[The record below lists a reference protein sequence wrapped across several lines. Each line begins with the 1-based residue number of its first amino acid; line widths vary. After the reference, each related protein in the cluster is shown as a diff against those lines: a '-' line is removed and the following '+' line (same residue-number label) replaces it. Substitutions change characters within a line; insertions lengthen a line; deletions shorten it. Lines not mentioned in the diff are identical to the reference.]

1 MKKYIPLLSG
11 FILMSLLVSLIEY
24 ISMKQTGGHL
34 CYPIDDSFI
43 HMAVAKNLALH
54 GNWGINPSDWVS
66 ATSSPLFTVLLSIL
80 DKIFSVQVGL
90 PLVLSGIGTVLL
102 IFAMQEEMD
111 NHSSLNTLNK
121 TICIIST
128 LIIGA
133 IPALTILGM
142 EHTLQIA
149 FTLFFVHSFA
159 SFLSSHESKSI
170 WSIAVWA
177 ALMTITRYENSFLVM
192 AAFALLASQKK
203 YKEAFII
210 AAAGILPIA
219 LFGFYS
225 LMHGGLFIPN
235 SVLLKGGQNLRTVLP
250 FDTAIFER
258 TRTISGL
265 LLIAIMIVFKKSQLQ
280 KKDRDFWILTML
292 VITGILHGIFGLF
305 GWFYRYE
312 AYLIVLGSFHLLKI
326 GLSYLQQNGIIAVRK
341 NLVWFGLASLLVFN
355 LPIRGM
361 ESIPNSILAMHNI
374 YEQQYQMG
382 LFIQKFYKCNTVTVN
397 DIGAVSYLGDSN
409 ILDIWGIG
417 TTEVTLAKKQGKG
430 SNDFLYGLMKEKNTK
445 IAVIYDI
452 WYTKELRDK
461 LYKVA
466 SWEIPNNYICAYP
479 KVNFYGFSANDATI
493 LKNNL
498 ISFQSQ
504 LPKEIKVE
512 YLR

>member
-1 MKKYIPLLSG
+1 MT
-11 FILMSLLVSLIEY
+11 LLVSVIEY
-24 ISMKQTGGHL
+24 ISMNQTGGHL
-34 CYPIDDSFI
+34 SYPIDDSFI

-54 GNWGINPSDWVS
+54 GNWGINASEWVS
-66 ATSSPLFTVLLSIL
+66 ASSSPLFTLLLSIL

-90 PLVLSGIGTVLL
+90 PLILSGIGTVLL

-111 NHSSLNTLNK
+111 NHCSLNMLNK

-128 LIIGA
+128 LTIGA

-149 FTLFFVHSFA
+149 FTLFFAHSLA
-159 SFLSSHESKSI
+159 SLLTNHKSKSI
-170 WSIAVWA
+170 GHIAAWA
-177 ALMTITRYENSFLVM
+177 ALMTMTRYENSFLVM
-192 AAFALLASQKK
+192 TAFALLASQKK

-225 LMHGGLFIPN
+225 MINGGLFIPN
-235 SVLLKGGQNLRTVLP
+235 SVLMKGGQNLRSVLS

-265 LLIAIMIVFKKSQLQ
+265 LLIAIIIVFKKSQSQ

-292 VITGILHGIFGLF
+292 IITGILHGIFGLF

-312 AYLIVLGSFHLLKI
+312 AYLIVLGCFRLLKI
-326 GLSYLQQNGIIAVRK
+326 GLNYLQQNGVKEIRK
-341 NLVWFGLASLLVFN
+341 NIVWFGLAGLLLLN
-355 LPIRGM
+355 LPIRGI
-361 ESIPNSILAMHNI
+361 ESIPNSILAIHNI

-382 LFIQKFYKCNTVTVN
+382 LFLKQFYKDNSVTVN
-397 DIGAVSYLGDSN
+397 DIGAVSYFGDSY
-409 ILDIWGIG
+409 ILDLWGIG
-417 TTEVTLAKKQGKG
+417 TTEVTFAKKQGKG
-430 SNDFLYGLMKEKNTK
+430 NNAFIYGLMKEKNTK
-445 IAVIYDI
+445 IAMIYDV

-466 SWEIPNNYICAYP
+466 SWEIPNNYICAYA
-479 KVNFYGFSANDATI
+479 KVAFYGFSENDATN